1 MIELKNIYFSYFTP
15 DKVDVLKNIN
25 FKINKGEF
33 ISIIGKNGSG
43 KSTLGRLI
51 AFLLEPTK
59 GEILID
65 GKKIKSEL
73 DYIEIR
79 KKIGMVFQN
88 PDNQIVSQ
96 IVEEDVAFGLENL
109 NYDEETIKKKVE
121 EVLIEVDLLE
131 ERRFPPHFLS
141 GGQRQKLA
149 IAGVLVM
156 EPEYIVLDE
165 PTSLLD
171 PKGRKDVI
179 KLITRL
185 NKNGITIILITHRM
199 EEAML
204 GDRVVVLNDG
214 EIALEGEPID
224 VFTKVQFLRDIGLSV
239 PPLTY
244 LSYLLK
250 NEGVPIE
257 VKLWSLKE
265 IKEELLQLKLKI

>member
-1 MIELKNIYFSYFTP
+1 VIELKNIYFSYFLP
-15 DKVDVLKNIN
+15 EKVDVLKNIN
-25 FKINKGEF
+25 LKINKGEF
-33 ISIIGKNGSG
+33 ITIIGKNGSG

-51 AFLLEPTK
+51 SFLLEPTK

-65 GKKIKSEL
+65 GKKVKNDI
-73 DYIEIR
+73 DYLEIR
-79 KKIGMVFQN
+79 RKIGMVFQN

-109 NYDEETIKKKVE
+109 NYDEETIRRKVE
-121 EVLIEVDLLE
+121 EVLLEVDLLE

-179 KLITRL
+179 RLITRL
-185 NKNGITIILITHRM
+185 NNKGITIILITHRM
-199 EEAML
+199 EEAIL
-204 GDRVVVLNDG
+204 GDKVYVLNDG
-214 EIALEGEPID
+214 EIVMEGEPIE
-224 VFTKVQFLRDIGLSV
+224 VFTKVEFLREIGLSV

-250 NEGVPIE
+250 NEGIPIE
-257 VKLWSLKE
+257 VKLWNLKE
-265 IKEELLQLKLKI
+265 MKEELLQLRLRI